1 MQISAYKGTKINT
14 EVNERVLKNISD
26 KAYRFERVPI
36 FLSLGKLSVTI
47 FVDEVRCLL
56 PNDAV

>member
-26 KAYRFERVPI
+26 KAYRFEEYQ
-36 FLSLGKLSVTI
+36 FS
-47 FVDEVRCLL
+47 
-56 PNDAV
+56 